1 MLTNK
6 VLVFNKLCKLSFFYR
21 IKKVYTPGIN
31 FIGGHADCLL
41 FNIDTFLYFMHRL
54 TPFFLN
60 IVRKQGV
67 VFFIGINFI
76 LLNWFKYKEQNNQQE
91 LIMN

>member
-6 VLVFNKLCKLSFFYR
+6 ILVFNKLCKLGFFYR
-21 IKKVYTPGIN
+21 FKKVYTFGVN

-41 FNIDTFLYFMHRL
+41 FNTDKFLYFMHRL

-60 IVRKQGV
+60 IVRKQGA
-67 VFFIGINFI
+67 VFFIGVNFI
-76 LLNWFKYKEQNNQQE
+76 LLN
-91 LIMN
+91 